1 VSVGQTKKQT
11 RKQQQ
16 TEASETRQ
24 LMHQYNYV
32 DDVIILYCPRRR
44 NRQLIIINR
53 RRYSRRQRH

>member
-1 VSVGQTKKQT
+1 MSVGQTKKQT
-11 RKQQQ
+11 
-16 TEASETRQ
+16 EASETRQ
-24 LMHQYNYV
+24 WMHLYNYV